1 MTRTGGDARRISKR
15 IARITNT
22 NAEPHPPPPKHPTT
36 GRPLVQDS
44 RRPTVA
50 LPARPLQA
58 SPTFRS
64 DTKHPTSTGRP
75 SRGSR
80 PCCGAGVSA
89 LRRVGSVAHFR
100 EGFRVRSV
108 HRHRHHAH
116 QMLLMV
122 SCGSGA
128 GAPRAGALSPPVT
141 AP

>member
-1 MTRTGGDARRISKR
+1 MPWAGGDTLRISKR
-15 IARITNT
+15 IAYHQH
-22 NAEPHPPPPKHPTT
+22 NAEPHPRRNTRPPVGHSEKTPAAQQSSSQFAPCHPLPPFGRTKTT
-36 GRPLVQDS
+36 PNPPVARAGAAAPAAGR
-44 RRPTVA
+44 
-50 LPARPLQA
+50 
-58 SPTFRS
+58 
-64 DTKHPTSTGRP
+64 
-75 SRGSR
+75 
-80 PCCGAGVSA
+80 GVCSSQS
-89 LRRVGSVAHFR
+89 SVAYFR